1 MNLFIPIPL
10 MILIFAAV
18 FARLG
23 HDIKVIIGCAV
34 AAFLAIC
41 WAYSCLQ
48 RQLERWREQ
57 RDVYERTVMEQR
69 YPFCHVTRL
78 SSGEWFLTEK
88 ETGRE
93 YKRVAKIATTE
104 PGNNKDTR

>member
-10 MILIFAAV
+10 MILTLAAI
-18 FARLG
+18 FARLSPG
-23 HDIKVIIGCAV
+23 NKVITGCAV

-41 WAYSCLQ
+41 WTYSHLL
-48 RQLERWREQ
+48 RRREGGRMR
-57 RDVYERTVMEQR
+57 RDEDEKAAMEQR
-69 YPFCHVTRL
+69 YPFCHVTLL

-93 YKRVAKIATTE
+93 YKRPTTAKSRVNPNDEGA
-104 PGNNKDTR
+104 R

>member
-10 MILIFAAV
+10 MILILAAV

-23 HDIKVIIGCAV
+23 HDIKVIFGCAI

-41 WAYSCLQ
+41 WAYSRLQ
-48 RQLERWREQ
+48 RQLERWRKQ

-93 YKRVAKIATTE
+93 YKWVAKFATTE
-104 PGNNKDTR
+104 PSNNKDTR